1 MVTYYTLTEEGKIKA
16 SASFRFSDEVQETD
30 EEIVRGYGGQLVF
43 KRETE
48 TEEYKR
54 EAAKKQKEQR
64 LQELRGNRVKLLEAF
79 DKWEKAVLRGR
90 AEDDA
95 EIMNWYRDI
104 LDLKA
109 EAFENVPEAVRYYL

>member
-30 EEIVRGYGGQLVF
+30 EEIVRGYDGQLLF

-48 TEEYKR
+48 TEEYRRAER
-54 EAAKKQKEQR
+54 EYKEV
-64 LQELRGNRVKLLEAF
+64 ERGNVLRKKRVKLLEAF

-104 LDLKA
+104 LDLRA
-109 EAFENVPEAVRYYL
+109 EAFENVPETVRYYL

>member
-30 EEIVRGYGGQLVF
+30 EEIVRGYGGQLLF

-48 TEEYKR
+48 TEEYQR
-54 EAAKKQKEQR
+54 EAAEKQKEQR
-64 LQELRGNRVKLLEAF
+64 LQELRNKRVKLLEAF

-90 AEDDA
+90 AEDLSL
-95 EIMNWYRDI
+95 IHI
-104 LDLKA
+104 
-109 EAFENVPEAVRYYL
+109 

>member
-109 EAFENVPEAVRYYL
+109 EALENVPEAVRYYL

>member
-30 EEIVRGYGGQLVF
+30 EEIVRGYGGQLLF